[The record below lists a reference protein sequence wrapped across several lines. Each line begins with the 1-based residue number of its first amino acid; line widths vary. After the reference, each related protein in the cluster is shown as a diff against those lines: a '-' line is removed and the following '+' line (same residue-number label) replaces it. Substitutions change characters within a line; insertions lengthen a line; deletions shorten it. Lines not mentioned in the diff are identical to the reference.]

1 MKSIYKELTVY
12 CIIVMELLYDIPFSN
27 TRCHKLRFK
36 LLRRKALEAQL
47 DLDVLSA
54 LQRKEKLFGSKDI
67 MRLGVSLRPSPA
79 KEVSSQIVSLSPRYV
94 ICNESEDVIAIQQCL
109 SGGHG
114 RVDAINSK
122 QRIALRLK
130 TVMRNNK
137 ETNIVENL
145 LRKHTKSQNDSS
157 FFIQFRPNETSLGWS
172 GPICVAS
179 LGRFFLKFRKSLDFP
194 ESQLDNISDKD
205 NLGGFAA
212 VHVVEEG
219 STIVLHF
226 HRPPITKL
234 PYRIENWLHDAP
246 ITYYQKGSSWLESLG
261 AGVSVNYVWDDLTLP
276 HKLVVQ
282 LDDVHLLRE
291 INLDKVRSWKPLYRN
306 KQTRG
311 LGFHLPLDKKPEDQ
325 KRTTYS
331 RLIGSETVKV
341 GFEVYADGVT
351 RVLRICE
358 FFGGHK
364 ANMVSGSRRKMRLR
378 ISYFSVHLLEHAE
391 QSLSVDEKWVGAP
404 FAAMLRRHQS
414 EKSDANEYVLHVA
427 IVLLPMSYS
436 VKQVKY
442 LSIVLQLF
450 VNSIFAALDLNLDED
465 TLMRIVPFWRRYSMR
480 AIYIAKGSPLLPPAF
495 ASIFDDLASSSL
507 DVFFDP
513 SSGLLNLPGVTLG
526 TLKLISKFIDNKG
539 FSGTKRYLGDLG
551 KTLKTAGSNVLFAA
565 VTEISDSVLK
575 GAEASGFNGM
585 VNGFHQGI
593 LKLALE
599 PSVLSSAFLEGG
611 PDRKIKLDRSPG
623 VDELYIEGYLQAMLD
638 TMYKQEYLRVRVI
651 ENQVK
656 TSVIMAWILFYILL
670 VLLKNLPPSSSL
682 IDEIME
688 HVKGFLES
696 KALLKGESSTSRS
709 LRRIRVER
717 VSVLSLDTRRYAG
730 VYDIRTLLE
739 LLANLKCTFPL
750 ATYATAPFLVGA
762 QFGEWNVTWFK
773 AHNEWR
779 IGPTVLTLCE
789 HLFVSFMI
797 RLLRKQSGKVISR
810 IKWKE
815 KAKADE
821 EKAIVPS
828 TSGEEQKVKL
838 IWKWGI
844 GKFVLSGIVAY
855 VDGRLCRNIPNP
867 LARRIVSGFLL
878 SFLDKSDDET
888 K

>member
-1 MKSIYKELTVY
+1 MKSIYNELTVL
-12 CIIVMELLYDIPFSN
+12 CIIVMELLYDIPFSY

-36 LLRRKALEAQL
+36 LLEEKALEAQL
-47 DLDVLSA
+47 DLDVLSGLA
-54 LQRKEKLFGSKDI
+54 EIDLEGEKLFGSKDI

-94 ICNESEDVIAIQQCL
+94 ICNESEDVIAIQQCYL
-109 SGGHG
+109 E
-114 RVDAINSK
+114 DMEELIAINSK

-194 ESQLDNISDKD
+194 ESQSDNISDKD

-234 PYRIENWLHDAP
+234 PYRIENCLHDAP
-246 ITYYQKGSSWLESLG
+246 ITYYQKACPCFRCFSIE
-261 AGVSVNYVWDDLTLP
+261 T
-276 HKLVVQ
+276 Q
-282 LDDVHLLRE
+282 RE
-291 INLDKVRSWKPLYRN
+291 CSEILRN

-442 LSIVLQLF
+442 LSIVLQP
-450 VNSIFAALDLNLDED
+450 LDLNLDEE
-465 TLMRIVPFWRRYSMR
+465 TLMKIVPFWRRSLSDSNTPRQQYYFDHFEIHPIKIVASFLPGDLHYNYSSTQETLRSLLHSVIKIPAIKRKTVELNGVLVTHALITLRELTIKCAQHYSWYSMR

-551 KTLKTAGSNVLFAA
+551 KQERKQVVL
-565 VTEISDSVLK
+565 
-575 GAEASGFNGM
+575 NGM

-651 ENQVK
+651 ENQV
-656 TSVIMAWILFYILL
+656 I
-670 VLLKNLPPSSSL
+670 LKNLPPSSSL

-709 LRRIRVER
+709 LRRIRGER
-717 VSVLSLDTRRYAG
+717 
-730 VYDIRTLLE
+730 
-739 LLANLKCTFPL
+739 
-750 ATYATAPFLVGA
+750 
-762 QFGEWNVTWFK
+762 
-773 AHNEWR
+773 EWR

>member
-1 MKSIYKELTVY
+1 
-12 CIIVMELLYDIPFSN
+12 MELLYDIPFSN

-36 LLRRKALEAQL
+36 LLEEKALEAQL
-47 DLDVLSA
+47 DLDVLSGLA
-54 LQRKEKLFGSKDI
+54 EIDLEGEKLFGSKDI

-94 ICNESEDVIAIQQCL
+94 ICNESEDVIAIQQCYL
-109 SGGHG
+109 EQTEDSFKAKDSNEKH
-114 RVDAINSK
+114 
-122 QRIALRLK
+122 
-130 TVMRNNK
+130 K

-179 LGRFFLKFRKSLDFP
+179 LGRFFLKFRNSLDFP
-194 ESQLDNISDKD
+194 ESQSDNISDKD

-234 PYRIENWLHDAP
+234 PYRIENCLHDAP

-291 INLDKVRSWKPLYRN
+291 INLDKVRSWKPFYRN

-391 QSLSVDEKWVGAP
+391 QSLSVDEKWIGAP

-436 VKQVKY
+436 VKQMKY
-442 LSIVLQLF
+442 LSIVLQP
-450 VNSIFAALDLNLDED
+450 LDVNLDEE
-465 TLMRIVPFWRRYSMR
+465 TLMKIVPFWRRSLSDSNTPRQQYYFDHFEIHPIKIVASFLPGDLHCNYSSTQETLRSLLHSVIKIPAIKRKTVELNGVLVTHALITLRELTIKCAQHYSWYAMR

-651 ENQVK
+651 ENQV
-656 TSVIMAWILFYILL
+656 I
-670 VLLKNLPPSSSL
+670 LKNLPPSSSL

-709 LRRIRVER
+709 LRRIRGER
-717 VSVLSLDTRRYAG
+717 
-730 VYDIRTLLE
+730 
-739 LLANLKCTFPL
+739 
-750 ATYATAPFLVGA
+750 
-762 QFGEWNVTWFK
+762 
-773 AHNEWR
+773 EWR

-797 RLLRKQSGKVISR
+797 RMLRKQSGKVISR